1 MDDTIV
7 IGIGEYTV
15 VEGNTKISTIGLGSC
30 IGTVIYDNIRK
41 IYGMSHIMLPVMG
54 DKTDRVGKYADSALP
69 TLINEMVKKG
79 AGRLHLRAKIAGGAS
94 LFDFKDD
101 HLKIGERNIE
111 ADEQILAEQ
120 KVPIVARDVGGDR
133 GRTIVF
139 SPETC
144 ELFIKM
150 VKKGP
155 NDAEQKVI

>member
-1 MDDTIV
+1 MDDTII

-15 VEGNTKISTIGLGSC
+15 IQGNTKISTVGLGSC
-30 IGTVIYDNIRK
+30 IGTVIYDNIQK
-41 IYGMSHIMLPVMG
+41 ISGMSHIMLPIMG
-54 DKTDRVGKYADSALP
+54 DKTDRIGKYADSALP
-69 TLINEMVKKG
+69 TMINEMVKKG
-79 AGRLHLRAKIAGGAS
+79 AGRLHLKAKIAGGAS

-111 ADEQILAEQ
+111 AVEQILTEQ
-120 KVPIVARDVGGDR
+120 KVSIVARDVGGDR

-139 SPETC
+139 LPETS
-144 ELFIKM
+144 ELYIKM